1 MRKNRKLIYLS
12 LLSAIGIVLGLFE
25 SVIPLP
31 IAIPGARLGL
41 SNIVVLVCIISIGYK
56 EGFFV
61 SIFKTVILALVTG
74 AVSSFFFSMGG
85 AILSSLAMI
94 LSHKFLKKY
103 LSLIGISEI
112 GSFFHNLGQVLV
124 ASYIMK
130 TTAILA
136 YLPLLVILGI
146 FTGFFVGL
154 TSIYVVENTNISKE
168 RGWNGKNYFSI
179 KFS

>member
-41 SNIVVLVCIISIGYK
+41 SNIVVLVCIVSIGYK

-85 AILSSLAMI
+85 AILSSVSMI
-94 LSHKFLKKY
+94 LVHKFLKKH

-124 ASYIMK
+124 ASLIMK
-130 TTAILA
+130 TTAIFA
-136 YLPLLVILGI
+136 YLPILVILGI

-154 TSIYVVENTNISKE
+154 SAIYVVDNTNISKL
-168 RGWNGKNYFSI
+168 RG
-179 KFS
+179 

>member
-1 MRKNRKLIYLS
+1 MTRNKNLIYLS

-31 IAIPGARLGL
+31 VAIPGARLGL
-41 SNIVVLVCIISIGYK
+41 SNIVVLVIIVSIGYK

-61 SIFKTVILALVTG
+61 SIFKTVILVLVTG

-85 AILSSLAMI
+85 AILSSISMI
-94 LSHKFLKKY
+94 ISHKILKKY

-146 FTGFFVGL
+146 FTGYFVGL
-154 TSIYVVENTNISKE
+154 TSIYVVKNTNISKD
-168 RGWNGKNYFSI
+168 RGWDGKNYFSV

>member
-12 LLSAIGIVLGLFE
+12 LLSALGIVLGLFE

-31 IAIPGARLGL
+31 VAIPGARLGL
-41 SNIVVLVCIISIGYK
+41 SNIVVLVTIVAIGYK

-74 AVSSFFFSMGG
+74 AVSSFFFSLGG
-85 AILSSLAMI
+85 ALLSSFAMI
-94 LSHKFLKKY
+94 ISHKFLRKY

-124 ASYIMK
+124 ASFIMK

-154 TSIYVVENTNISKE
+154 ASIYIVDNTNISKE
-168 RGWNGKNYFSI
+168 RA
-179 KFS
+179 